1 MMQFTLTYSKIF
13 VNVSWRLEIGL
24 EICPPA
30 FLCTSPAHSFQPH
43 SGRECLTYF
52 QKKVKHS
59 MKRFKTN
66 YTGVF
71 YRIGERVS
79 GTGEEKIF
87 YIVFKKDGKVFE
99 EKVGRQYADDM
110 TPSKA
115 SRIRSARI
123 DCRRK
128 SRKEIREELKAA
140 KLAEA
145 GKMTISRLWDEY
157 YENKLDSKAIKTDK
171 GRFHKHLLP
180 DFGDKE
186 PHEIIRLDIDRLRV
200 KLLKTLKPQ
209 TVKHVFGLLKRIVN
223 YGAARQLC
231 KNLNFKID
239 TIKVDNLKTEDLD
252 PGQLKRLLTAI
263 KDSQDIEAAN
273 IMRLALF
280 TGMRRGEMFNLK
292 WSDIDFQRGFI
303 NIRDPKGGVSQKIP
317 LNNQARHLLENHP
330 KTQINKDTKNPEYS
344 EYIFVKQDGEPFKD
358 IKERVNKIKKAAGI
372 PDDFRTLH
380 GLRHTYASMLASS
393 GQVDMY
399 TLQKLL
405 THKSPVMTQR
415 YAHLRDEALKKASAL
430 AGQIIDAAMKTD
442 NVKTKPQTA

>member
-1 MMQFTLTYSKIF
+1 
-13 VNVSWRLEIGL
+13 
-24 EICPPA
+24 
-30 FLCTSPAHSFQPH
+30 
-43 SGRECLTYF
+43 
-52 QKKVKHS
+52 

-79 GTGEEKIF
+79 GTGKEKIF
-87 YIVFKKDGKVFE
+87 YIVFKKEGKVFE
-99 EKVGRQYADDM
+99 EKVGRQYTDDM
-110 TPSKA
+110 TPSRA

-123 DCRRK
+123 DGRRK
-128 SRKEIREELKAA
+128 SRKDIREEARAA

-145 GKMTISRLWDEY
+145 GKMTIARLWDEY
-157 YENKLDSKAIKTDK
+157 LANKGDSKAVKTDK
-171 GRFHKHLLP
+171 GRYENHLLP

-223 YGAARQLC
+223 FGVSRQLC
-231 KNLNFKID
+231 ENLNFKID
-239 TIKVDNLKTEDLD
+239 PIKVDNLRTEDLNPD
-252 PGQLKRLLTAI
+252 QLKQLLTAI
-263 KDSQDIEAAN
+263 NNSQDVEAAN
-273 IMRLALF
+273 IMRLALY
-280 TGMRRGEMFNLK
+280 TGMRRGEMFKLK

-317 LNNQARHLLENHP
+317 LNDQARHLLENHP
-330 KTQINKDTKNPEYS
+330 KTQINKDSRKPEYS
-344 EYIFVKQDGEPFKD
+344 EYVFVKQDGEPFRD
-358 IKERVNKIKKAAGI
+358 IKERVNRIKQAAGI

-393 GQVDMY
+393 GQVDLY

-415 YAHLRDEALKKASAL
+415 YAHLRDEALKKASSL
-430 AGQIIDAAMKTD
+430 AGKIIDAAMKTD
-442 NVKTKPQTA
+442 TVEHQPKTA